1 LGRGEAFGDK
11 TSPPLVGYECDGAPL
26 DEFDK
31 TTGLAVLSSNAGST
45 GTPNG
50 FRVLAASMLDGNW
63 QELPPRE
70 SYSAGEGMHAAT
82 MGIFSC
88 NGTVFTAGTTDWA
101 QVLENEHVHIITR
114 NVIDRLLRE

>member
-1 LGRGEAFGDK
+1 LHRGEAFGDK

-26 DEFDK
+26 DDFDK
-31 TTGLAVLSSNAGST
+31 ATGLAVLSSNAGSI
-45 GTPNG
+45 GTPDG
-50 FRVLAASMLDGNW
+50 FRVLAASVLDGNW

-70 SYSAGEGMHAAT
+70 AYPAREGIHAAT
-82 MGIFSC
+82 MGIFSR

-101 QVLENEHVHIITR
+101 QVLENEHVHIITG